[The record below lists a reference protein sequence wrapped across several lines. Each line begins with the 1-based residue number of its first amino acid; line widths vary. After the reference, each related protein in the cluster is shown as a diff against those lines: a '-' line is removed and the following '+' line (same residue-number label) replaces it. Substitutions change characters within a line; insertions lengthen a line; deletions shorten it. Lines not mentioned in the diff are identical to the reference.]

1 MFSDNVTN
9 AWWFISLYLFLLIAL
24 TFITFGKSNLMRF
37 IAHHFNLEYSDRKL
51 KMLDKKWRDIQ
62 LFKIING
69 INVSGIEDVRMIQQG
84 LIDGKLKTS
93 YFSLLASGVT

>member
-37 IAHHFNLEYSDRKL
+37 R
-51 KMLDKKWRDIQ
+51 
-62 LFKIING
+62 
-69 INVSGIEDVRMIQQG
+69 
-84 LIDGKLKTS
+84 
-93 YFSLLASGVT
+93 

>member
-24 TFITFGKSNLMRF
+24 TFVTFGKSNLMRF

-51 KMLDKKWRDIQ
+51 KMLDKK
-62 LFKIING
+62 
-69 INVSGIEDVRMIQQG
+69 
-84 LIDGKLKTS
+84 
-93 YFSLLASGVT
+93 

>member
-37 IAHHFNLEYSDRKL
+37 IAHYFNFEYSDRKL
-51 KMLDKKWRDIQ
+51 KILDKKWRDIQ

-84 LIDGKLKTS
+84 LIG
-93 YFSLLASGVT
+93 